1 MQYIL
6 AHDLGTSGDKATL
19 FTTDGTLVA
28 SVVESYPCRYY
39 NNNWAEQNPADW
51 YAAVCRATKALT
63 AKVHPADIVG
73 VGFSGHMMGA
83 VFLDGRGEPLRSA
96 IIWADQ
102 RATAQQQT
110 LAERVGDERFYA
122 ITGNRNNPTNSICKI
137 MWAMDHD
144 EVGGRLHKVVNCKDY
159 IVRCLTGVIG
169 TDYSDASGT
178 GAFDLNT
185 FTWSAEILAAAGVS
199 ASVMPELHASTDL
212 AGRVTAQA
220 AAETGLLEGTPVFCG
235 CGDGTAASV
244 GTGISAVGQGYIS
257 LGTSAWISYHDDKPL
272 LDGQQRTFNLAGM
285 EKSSV
290 YPLGTMQAAGSSYS
304 WMRDQLCGGEAAAAR
319 AKGGSIYD
327 EINPQIAQVPVGA
340 NGVLFL
346 PYLMGERSPWWDAN
360 ARGAFLGLKQET
372 THADLLRAVMEGV
385 AMNLALI
392 LQVFCEKYPFDTL
405 RIIGAAAREPVWRQ
419 VLADVLDAN
428 IAKLNLLEE
437 GCSLG
442 AVLAAGIG
450 AGVLPGTEAIDRFLR
465 VEQITEPNRE
475 RARQY
480 QDLLPRF
487 AEAYTRLRGFQ
498 L

>member
-19 FTTDGTLVA
+19 FSTDGKLVA
-28 SVVESYPCRYY
+28 SVVESYPCKYY
-39 NNNWAEQNPADW
+39 NNNWAEQNPDDW
-51 YAAVCRATKALT
+51 YDAVCRATKALT
-63 AKVHPADIVG
+63 AQVQPADIVG
-73 VGFSGHMMGA
+73 VSFSGHMMGA
-83 VFLDGRGEPLRSA
+83 VFLNGRGEPLRSA

-102 RATAQQQT
+102 RATAEQQRLT
-110 LAERVGDERFYA
+110 ERVGDDRFYA

-137 MWAMDHD
+137 MWALEHD
-144 EVGGRLHKVVNCKDY
+144 GLAEKLHKVVNCKDF
-159 IVRCLTGVIG
+159 IVHRLTGSIG

-185 FTWSAEILAAAGVS
+185 FTWSAEILEAAGVP

-220 AAETGLLEGTPVFCG
+220 AAETGLLEGTPVYCG

-244 GTGISAVGQGYIS
+244 GTGVSAVGQGYIS
-257 LGTSAWISYHDDKPL
+257 LGTSAWISYRDEKPL
-272 LDGQQRTFNLAGM
+272 LDPQQRTFNLAGM
-285 EKSSV
+285 EKGSV

-304 WMRDQLCGGEAAAAR
+304 WMRDQLCGAERRNAQEQ
-319 AKGGSIYD
+319 GGSIYD
-327 EINPQIAQVPVGA
+327 EINRQIAATPVGA

-372 THADLLRAVMEGV
+372 AHADLLRAVMEGV

-392 LQVFCEKYPFDTL
+392 LQVFREKHPFDTL

-419 VLADVLDAN
+419 VLADVLNAR
-428 IAKLNLLEE
+428 IEQLNLLEE

-442 AVLAAGIG
+442 AVMAAGIG
-450 AGVLPGTEAIDRFLR
+450 AGVLPGPAAIDRFLR
-465 VEQITEPNRE
+465 VEQVTEPCPDHTE
-475 RARQY
+475 RYAH
-480 QDLLPRF
+480 LLPRF
-487 AEAYTRLRGFQ
+487 ADAYTRLRGFS